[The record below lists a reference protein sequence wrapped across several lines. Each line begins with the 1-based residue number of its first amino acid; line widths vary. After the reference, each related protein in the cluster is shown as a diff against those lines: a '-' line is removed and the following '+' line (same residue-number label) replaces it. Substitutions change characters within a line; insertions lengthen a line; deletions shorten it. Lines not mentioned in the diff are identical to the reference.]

1 MVHHVETNDEY
12 DKVKGGATGLVVVDF
27 SAAWCGPCRAIAPTY
42 EALSKEHTDV
52 VFIHVDVDKLP
63 DLPDG
68 KDVRG
73 VPTFKFFKNGEQVAT
88 FSGASKDKLVATI
101 KQHK

>member
-1 MVHHVETNDEY
+1 M
-12 DKVKGGATGLVVVDF
+12 VVDF

-68 KDVRG
+68 QDVRG
-73 VPTFKFFKNGEQVAT
+73 VPPFKFFKGGELKTQC
-88 FSGASKDKLVATI
+88 SGASKEKLESTI
-101 KQHK
+101 KANK